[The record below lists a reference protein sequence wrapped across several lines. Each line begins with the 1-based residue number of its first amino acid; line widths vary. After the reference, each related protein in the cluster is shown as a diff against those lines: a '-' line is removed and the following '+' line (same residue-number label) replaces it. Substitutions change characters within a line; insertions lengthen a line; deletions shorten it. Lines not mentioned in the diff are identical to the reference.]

1 MLQTKKVVLNYFF
14 QYMSKVYFAIK
25 EGNIRLRKATEK
37 LGAVQ
42 YKKVS
47 HDTLVF
53 ILYKKDYI
61 VRRF

>member
-1 MLQTKKVVLNYFF
+1 
-14 QYMSKVYFAIK
+14 MSFNIWKVYFDISG
-25 EGNIRLRKATEK
+25 GNIHARKATEK

-61 VRRF
+61 VRTF